1 MSILSLDLDSVF
13 NSKPKG
19 YKFVVHTK
27 DIDED
32 SPALL
37 WDEIYPIYD
46 NDDNLVFFKL
56 VCEGLTDYVH
66 KDRINWFRF
75 KKVDENE

>member
-1 MSILSLDLDSVF
+1 MSILSLNLDSVF
-13 NSKPKG
+13 NSKPKD

-27 DIDED
+27 DIDD
-32 SPALL
+32 CPAMLY
-37 WDEIYPIYD
+37 DEMNPIYD
-46 NDDNLVFFKL
+46 NDDNLVFFEL
-56 VCEGLTDYVH
+56 TCEGLTDYVH